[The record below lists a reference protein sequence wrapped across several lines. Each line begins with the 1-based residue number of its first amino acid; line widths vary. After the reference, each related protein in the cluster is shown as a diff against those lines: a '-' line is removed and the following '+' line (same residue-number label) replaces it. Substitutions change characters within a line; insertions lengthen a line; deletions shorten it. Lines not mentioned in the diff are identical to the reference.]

1 VGEANPSLRLV
12 LRCILS
18 QNYGLAQA
26 GTLIPAMFED
36 IKEALRALL
45 HGEVTPEDRRSLL
58 AAMRDT
64 LVRVRMGR
72 EDLEQSV
79 EVTRKRLAVER
90 AELETVRRRKSL
102 AEKIGDQ
109 ETITIAERF
118 EVQHLE
124 RVTVFERKLEAQES
138 ELALVERELT
148 EMTQQL
154 KSAQAGVGSGLAAG
168 ATGGGASADAPGN
181 APGSERGDLDQEI
194 DSLDRARRRAT
205 SEADAEARLAELKR
219 RMGQ

>member
-1 VGEANPSLRLV
+1 
-12 LRCILS
+12 
-18 QNYGLAQA
+18 
-26 GTLIPAMFED
+26 MFED

-45 HGEVTPEDRRSLL
+45 HGEVTPEDRRTLL
-58 AAMRDT
+58 GEMRDT

-72 EDLEQSV
+72 EDLEQAV
-79 EVTRKRLAVER
+79 EVTRKRLTVER
-90 AELETVRRRKSL
+90 AELETVRRRKAL
-102 AEKIGDQ
+102 AEQIGDQ
-109 ETITIAERF
+109 ETATIAERF

-124 RVTVFERKLEAQES
+124 RVTVYERKLEAQEN
-138 ELALVERELT
+138 ELALVERDLT

-154 KSAQAGVGSGLAAG
+154 KAAQAGVGSGLGAGAAG
-168 ATGGGASADAPGN
+168 MSTGTTGTSTGAAGT
-181 APGSERGDLDQEI
+181 GSGSGDLEHEI

>member
-1 VGEANPSLRLV
+1 
-12 LRCILS
+12 
-18 QNYGLAQA
+18 
-26 GTLIPAMFED
+26 MFED

-45 HGEVTPEDRRSLL
+45 HGEVTPEDRRTLL
-58 AAMRDT
+58 AEMRDT
-64 LVRVRMGR
+64 LVRVKMGR
-72 EDLEQSV
+72 EDLEQAV
-79 EVTRKRLAVER
+79 EATRKRLTVER
-90 AELETVRRRKSL
+90 ASLETVRRRKAL

-109 ETITIAERF
+109 ETVTIAGRF

-124 RVTVFERKLEAQES
+124 RVTVYERKLEAQES
-138 ELALVERELT
+138 ELTLVERDLS

-154 KSAQAGVGSGLAAG
+154 KAAQAGVGSGLSAG
-168 ATGGGASADAPGN
+168 AAASESSVGTPGGG
-181 APGSERGDLDQEI
+181 PGSEAGDLEREM